1 MKRAVKINGL
11 DMELVLSKVTS
22 VKTENEMIHLDKMR
36 DGTWRLIYN
45 ENMIPDFTK
54 VKSLE
59 IVRED

>member
-1 MKRAVKINGL
+1 MKRSIKINGL
-11 DMELVLSKVTS
+11 DVELPLSRVTS
-22 VKTENEMIHLDKMR
+22 VKTENEMIHLDKLR
-36 DGTWRLIYN
+36 DGSWKLIYN